1 MTLDF
6 QRILFTAVFVSQ
18 IVVLSFYVPQRSRR
32 YYALMF
38 TRYPPEE
45 YPRLYPMPREKME
58 RRLALAMPLHL
69 VIGGIS
75 VITLV
80 VSLLH
85 GAHSLELA
93 RRMFTCFLFQ
103 ILPTYLSMFLMIRV
117 AKAFR
122 AMPPPSVR
130 SVELRPWRT
139 ADFVSPLWIGLGLAG
154 QVIALTCAV
163 VAYLHRREALLMALI
178 CSLMSGALLL
188 RMLNVLLGRVTFMRS
203 DPFMSTADTF
213 RVRQRRFRALFRGGA
228 GLGAAYAF
236 LLLYQAQL
244 FHLDFDLAYT
254 FVGLSIVFQLVW
266 LALASAQ
273 GRDLETRDF
282 SVYRADSGTQDAP

>member
-6 QRILFTAVFVSQ
+6 QRILFAAIFASQ
-18 IVVLSFYVPQRSRR
+18 IMVLSFYVPQRWRR

-45 YPRLYPMPREKME
+45 YPRLYPVPREKMA
-58 RRLALAMPLHL
+58 RRLAVAMPLHL
-69 VIGGIS
+69 AIGGIS
-75 VITLV
+75 AITLV

-85 GAHSLELA
+85 GADSLELA
-93 RRMFTCFLFQ
+93 RRMFCCLLFQ
-103 ILPTYLSMFLMIRV
+103 ILPAYLSMFLMIRV

-130 SVELRPWRT
+130 SVELRPWRA

-163 VAYLHRREALLMALI
+163 VAYLHRRQALLMVLF
-178 CSLMSGALLL
+178 CSLTSGALLL
-188 RMLNVLLGRVTFMRS
+188 RMLYVLLGHVTFMRA

-228 GLGAAYAF
+228 ALGASYAF

-244 FHLDFDLAYT
+244 VRLDFDLAYP
-254 FVGLSIVFQLVW
+254 FVGLSVVFQLLW
-266 LALASAQ
+266 LALVSAQ

-282 SVYRADSGTQDAP
+282 SVYRADSGTQATP